1 MFRLNLHRL
10 AKVWP
15 PLVSSLLILTTSKV
29 QQFRLASLA
38 LINTLVPVALH
49 YLHTHPDAITE
60 PFTSLNYETLL
71 L

>member
-1 MFRLNLHRL
+1 LNLHRV

-38 LINTLVPVALH
+38 LINTLVPMALH
-49 YLHTHPDAITE
+49 YLHTHLEALTD
-60 PFTSLNYETLL
+60 PFTPENY
-71 L
+71 